1 VLGEEPLDP
10 FDDVGVSDHGGD
22 GSPARPSLLPTR
34 RRAIICAVAWT
45 QEQVLA
51 FVGGAPVFARDLHAR
66 LVSLPLWL
74 GHPAEPPPPWAEQVA
89 WIHVADRPA
98 VVAGWWRAV
107 ESPGEPVTVRVR
119 SCRNGEW
126 RLVETRYLNLA
137 GQADIDAVLI
147 VHADLGA
154 IAAPEPDE
162 QEDEAASW
170 EAPTW
175 IIQRL
180 DAIGEVLG
188 TEGMVEEVF
197 GVPPDALVGRNV
209 LEVLHPDDH
218 DAAIAMWLEVVS
230 QPDTHRT
237 IRQRV
242 VRPDGSTV
250 WLESTVI
257 NQLERDGAVVAVSH
271 DVSARI
277 HHEAQL
283 RASERAFRALAE
295 GVPVAVF
302 RTDAD
307 GALTYVNARGEE
319 LLAPGGGVRSLLELD
334 PSGDLGVQWRALT
347 GGFVESVETDVACAD
362 GRILRVRGRA
372 VPGRDGT
379 VVIGTLDDVSLE
391 LAMARELRDRADVD
405 ALTGLA
411 NRPAFDRRAA
421 EVLADEEGQAAIVFV
436 DLDGFKEVNDT
447 WGHTAGDG
455 VLVEV
460 AARLRAVVRPDDL
473 VARYGGDEF
482 VLLCAGLAPGDEGAV
497 LDRIATALAAPIAV
511 AGTRWQQRASVGL
524 VRADPGESPAD
535 ALRRA
540 DEQMYAKKR
549 RR

>member
-1 VLGEEPLDP
+1 V
-10 FDDVGVSDHGGD
+10 VG
-22 GSPARPSLLPTR
+22 
-34 RRAIICAVAWT
+34 WT
-45 QEQVLA
+45 QEEVLA
-51 FVGGAPVFARDLHAR
+51 FVAGAPVFARDLHAR
-66 LVSLPLWL
+66 LVSLPVWL

-98 VVAGWWRAV
+98 VVAGWWQAV
-107 ESPGEPVTVRVR
+107 ESPGVPVTVRVR
-119 SCRNGEW
+119 SCRNGDW
-126 RLVETRYLNLA
+126 RLVETRYLNLV
-137 GQADIDAVLI
+137 GHADLDAVLI
-147 VHADLGA
+147 VHDDLGA
-154 IAAPEPDE
+154 IDAPEADDE
-162 QEDEAASW
+162 DDEAASW

-197 GVPPDALVGRNV
+197 GVPPEALVGRNV
-209 LEVLHPDDH
+209 LEVLHPEDH
-218 DAAIAMWLEVVS
+218 DAAIAMWLEVVD
-230 QPDTHRT
+230 QPDAHRT

-242 VRPDGSTV
+242 VRPDGTTV

-271 DVSARI
+271 DVSARM

-283 RASERAFRALAE
+283 RSSERAFRALAE

-302 RTDAD
+302 RTDAA
-307 GALTYVNARGEE
+307 GVLTYVNARCEE
-319 LLAPGGGVRSLLELD
+319 LLVPGGGVRSLLDVD
-334 PSGDLGVQWRALT
+334 PTGDLGVQWRALA
-347 GGFVESVETDVACAD
+347 GGVLDSLETEVACSD
-362 GRILRVRGRA
+362 GRTLRFRCRA

-391 LAMARELRDRADVD
+391 LAVARELRDRADVD

-421 EVLADEEGQAAIVFV
+421 EVLADDDGQAAIVFV

-482 VLLCAGLAPGDEGAV
+482 VLLCAGLAPGDEAVV
-497 LDRIATALAAPIAV
+497 LDRIAAALAAPIPV
-511 AGTRWQQRASVGL
+511 AGERWQQRASVGL
-524 VRADPGESPAD
+524 VRAEPGESPAA
-535 ALRRA
+535 ALHRA
-540 DEQMYAKKR
+540 DEEMYAKKR